1 MGKGQSRGNF
11 QRKKK
16 KIKGSHTEE
25 IQYYCHENNY
35 IEFHIVGLTEI
46 IPIKCCQE

>member
-1 MGKGQSRGNF
+1 MGERQPRGNF

-16 KIKGSHTEE
+16 SMVNTQEE

-46 IPIKCCQE
+46 MSIKCCQE